1 MLSSYRLQRE
11 RATRQAEPPPF
22 PKEGPLGP
30 AVTAPADRVA
40 LSPMELPVGYH
51 RDDFLLLLDH
61 GDSLN
66 GYRLG
71 QEEKAFSAAL
81 RSRSLAAH
89 RLYVRLAS
97 HKGPLFR
104 SERLHYGEIG
114 NVSDPAAELEAAG
127 LLANDRPSDVRD
139 ALGLLRRGEL
149 LDARDADRLG
159 IRIGAQCAA
168 SQALLRQKVDAD
180 PGNGGLKCSVF
191 PRDGVLG
198 LECVKRF
205 GSEVRPFGLTTL
217 PQTRPMLTRRKYAAS
232 LNGAKRGPVSNG
244 RTSTVPLTPSSHDRA
259 SRKIPTTRTE
269 TLCNRGFII
278 PLLQGR
284 NPFRRSVGLRQSSVL

>member
-1 MLSSYRLQRE
+1 
-11 RATRQAEPPPF
+11 
-22 PKEGPLGP
+22 
-30 AVTAPADRVA
+30 
-40 LSPMELPVGYH
+40 MELPVGYH

-139 ALGLLRRGEL
+139 ALGLLRRG
-149 LDARDADRLG
+149 DCSTRVTPTG
-159 IRIGAQCAA
+159 WA
-168 SQALLRQKVDAD
+168 S
-180 PGNGGLKCSVF
+180 GSV
-191 PRDGVLG
+191 P
-198 LECVKRF
+198 
-205 GSEVRPFGLTTL
+205 SVRP
-217 PQTRPMLTRRKYAAS
+217 PRRCY
-232 LNGAKRGPVSNG
+232 G
-244 RTSTVPLTPSSHDRA
+244 
-259 SRKIPTTRTE
+259 
-269 TLCNRGFII
+269 
-278 PLLQGR
+278 
-284 NPFRRSVGLRQSSVL
+284 RRSTPIPETAA